1 MIDAVLRA
9 QPLCVLTHGRVQCD
23 AMATMGVLK
32 HQPDL
37 MQLSFDRMV
46 ALGAALVGAAGGGA
60 GGEDVA
66 GAV

>member
-1 MIDAVLRA
+1 
-9 QPLCVLTHGRVQCD
+9 
-23 AMATMGVLK
+23 MATMGVLK